1 MRIDLA
7 DLKLAV
13 KWLEANSPDLVVA
26 VDALDA
32 VKLRLCATDRQG
44 RLVEIALFDS
54 ERAQLHPQITQT
66 ERLV

>member
-1 MRIDLA
+1 MRIDLS

-13 KWLEANSPDLVVA
+13 KWLEAHTPDLVVT

-32 VKLRLCATDRQG
+32 IKLRICATDRQG
-44 RLVEIALFDS
+44 RLVELFLFDS

-66 ERLV
+66 ERLT